1 MLRLVQSAT
10 LQAQAVFVP
19 EAPVKERPDQL
30 SKDVKGPVDA
40 KVLFAVYKSWDRA
53 GRWCRPE
60 GKLAEWRGVRR
71 LNDRDEI
78 TMLNVCNCELS
89 GVIPD
94 TIGHLTALRALRL
107 DRNRLKG
114 AIPPEL
120 GCCKKLRLLHLG
132 GNALSGAIPPQL
144 GQLMSEPK
152 GRLRELYLG
161 GNALSGEL
169 PRPIVAH
176 KRARGYIV
184 DVATTS
190 AEGYVF
196 CGFRLAPLPGGVC
209 GFELGAKRD
218 RAPSP
223 AEELDFSGCCLGARL
238 PEFPHRLLGKLK
250 ALDLHGNRLT
260 GEIPSSLGLL
270 PRLELLR
277 LDDNELGGA
286 MPLTIGLLKQR
297 GCQVVVAGNRGFTLG
312 GDTRDVRAHELARFQ
327 LQLDFSALCLSGEL
341 PASLGEL
348 ELCELSLGRNGLEGP
363 VPDFVCQSTLK
374 VLDLG
379 GNAFTR
385 LPTCA
390 GAMRECHTLDLSEN
404 RFERRWPRR
413 RRGRVGDEAEAPLSS
428 LSLRFETLPQ
438 TLSRLTHLKLLNVE
452 MLPVRDPP
460 MDVLAGGVTALRA
473 HYTRLEE
480 QTGGEEGRRVRIT
493 LVGDARAGRTSLAR
507 TLARGKSTLTRPDAP
522 PARAEGETAA
532 WTIGDASAPVD
543 AEYWDVP
550 GAAKHDW
557 GLRLFLEKR
566 SLFVLA
572 FDTARGNEDGAPE
585 AIGEWLELVDRA
597 CPEAVVLVV
606 GTNVDL
612 VDPMERQD
620 LMRSASEEARS
631 WVRASQLRLVLP
643 PLFTSARTSEGTRE
657 VKKRVEKV
665 LRDKTFFPTIGR
677 TIAPVALRCRA
688 MLEALRRGGG
698 DALAAARHHPR
709 FGNFFEQPHIV
720 LKDKPRATE
729 FDLIGMDE
737 LAATWVEACADIDPK
752 PLNPRKELDDAIVGL
767 EVEGR
772 ARRYGGVVHL
782 SPKALY
788 GAWRSAHEH
797 EALEEYGDEEEFEH
811 KIRMTALRKTDGYRV
826 RARTRALLVFLA
838 WNDPERRIEIIRDDD

>member
-10 LQAQAVFVP
+10 LQAQSIFVP

-40 KVLFAVYKSWDRA
+40 KVLYAVYKSWDRA
-53 GRWCRPE
+53 ALVPPGGQARR
-60 GKLAEWRGVRR
+60 GRGVRR
-71 LNDRDEI
+71 LNDYDEI

-144 GQLMSEPK
+144 GQLMLEPK

-270 PRLELLR
+270 PKLELLR

-297 GCQVVVAGNRGFTLG
+297 GCQVVVSGNRGFTLG
-312 GDTRDVRAHELARFQ
+312 ADTRDVRAHELARFQ

-404 RFERRWPRR
+404 LFETRR
-413 RRGRVGDEAEAPLSS
+413 RRSRGSRTSS
-428 LSLRFETLPQ
+428 CST
-438 TLSRLTHLKLLNVE
+438 SMLKVH
-452 MLPVRDPP
+452 DPP
-460 MDVLAGGVTALRA
+460 MAVLEEGVAGLRA

-480 QTGGEEGRRVRIT
+480 QTGGEEGPLRISCRRPARGPH
-493 LVGDARAGRTSLAR
+493 LARARPRAAR
-507 TLARGKSTLTRPDAP
+507 RRSR
-522 PARAEGETAA
+522 ARAATRASGETRR
-532 WTIGDASAPVD
+532 GRSATRR
-543 AEYWDVP
+543 
-550 GAAKHDW
+550 GAAPRPPPRSKPST
-557 GLRLFLEKR
+557 GTPGRASTTGRCGSSSEKR

-572 FDTARGNEDGAPE
+572 FDSKSGNEDGAPE
-585 AIGEWLELVDRA
+585 AIGEWLELADRA
-597 CPEAVVLVV
+597 CPEAVVLPVA
-606 GTNVDL
+606 TNVDL
-612 VDPMERQD
+612 VDAMD
-620 LMRSASEEARS
+620 
-631 WVRASQLRLVLP
+631 
-643 PLFTSARTSEGTRE
+643 RTT
-657 VKKRVEKV
+657 
-665 LRDKTFFPTIGR
+665 
-677 TIAPVALRCRA
+677 
-688 MLEALRRGGG
+688 
-698 DALAAARHHPR
+698 
-709 FGNFFEQPHIV
+709 
-720 LKDKPRATE
+720 
-729 FDLIGMDE
+729 
-737 LAATWVEACADIDPK
+737 
-752 PLNPRKELDDAIVGL
+752 
-767 EVEGR
+767 
-772 ARRYGGVVHL
+772 
-782 SPKALY
+782 
-788 GAWRSAHEH
+788 
-797 EALEEYGDEEEFEH
+797 
-811 KIRMTALRKTDGYRV
+811 
-826 RARTRALLVFLA
+826 
-838 WNDPERRIEIIRDDD
+838 